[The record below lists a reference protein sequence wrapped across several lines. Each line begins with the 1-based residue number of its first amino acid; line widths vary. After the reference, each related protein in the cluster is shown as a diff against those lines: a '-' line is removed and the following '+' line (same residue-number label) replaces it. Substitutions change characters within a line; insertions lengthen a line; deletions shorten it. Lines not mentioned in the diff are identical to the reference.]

1 MPWPTETRSQ
11 IPHSLSS
18 MATSS
23 VTVRVPAKVNLQLS
37 VGPVRSDGF
46 HELATVFQAV
56 SLFDEVIARGR
67 PETGITLS
75 VTGEGE
81 GLLPLDGGNL
91 AYRAA
96 ALLADHAGIEPAVDL
111 HVHKAIPIAGGM
123 AGGSA
128 DAAATLLACDALW
141 RLATPRE
148 ELMHLAALLGSDV
161 PFGLHGGTAIG
172 TGRGENLT
180 SVLSRGSFHWVFALA
195 DGGLSTPA
203 VYAECDRLRG
213 PRKVPEPYVSDMLMQ
228 AVRAGDP
235 VLLGKAV
242 HNDLQAAAV
251 SLRPQLLQVLEVGED
266 LGALG
271 GLVSGS
277 GPTCAFVARDEEHAL
292 DIAVA
297 LTASGVCRSV
307 RRASGPVAGARV
319 TG

>member
-37 VGPVRSDGF
+37 VGPVRPDGF

-148 ELMHLAALLGSDV
+148 ELMHLAALLG
-161 PFGLHGGTAIG
+161 
-172 TGRGENLT
+172 R
-180 SVLSRGSFHWVFALA
+180 
-195 DGGLSTPA
+195 
-203 VYAECDRLRG
+203 
-213 PRKVPEPYVSDMLMQ
+213 
-228 AVRAGDP
+228 AVRPAWRHGDR
-235 VLLGKAV
+235 
-242 HNDLQAAAV
+242 N
-251 SLRPQLLQVLEVGED
+251 RPW
-266 LGALG
+266 
-271 GLVSGS
+271 
-277 GPTCAFVARDEEHAL
+277 
-292 DIAVA
+292 
-297 LTASGVCRSV
+297 
-307 RRASGPVAGARV
+307 
-319 TG
+319 